1 MSHSRS
7 IGIFILVGLIGAVTA
22 LAIDRSLFWPSP
34 DRIELEMQQL
44 KVQLAESQARR
55 DALNLELTQ
64 RDDSLNT
71 LRSAAVLLA
80 DNLTE
85 LQTRLEKQDARLRE
99 LRQQPIRYE
108 QPNDSLLHDLNTIVL
123 MLRSG
128 EGANGSGR

>member
-1 MSHSRS
+1 MSQSRS
-7 IGIFILVGLIGAVTA
+7 ITIFILVGLIAAATA

-34 DRIELEMQQL
+34 DRIELEVQQL
-44 KVQLAESQARR
+44 KEQLAESQARR
-55 DALNLELTQ
+55 NALNLELAQ

-85 LQTRLEKQDARLRE
+85 LQTRLEKQDARLSE

-108 QPNDSLLHDLNTIVL
+108 QPNDSLLHDLNAIVL
-123 MLRSG
+123 MLQSG
-128 EGANGSGR
+128 EGANGPGR